1 MNKKF
6 PINTLI
12 ASAITLYQL
21 VVGIIELN
29 KIPSDDY
36 SKGSAVEVTVFGGFR
51 AAVFEHGFLGVKL
64 WTDYYY
70 LILDE
75 SGVCQML
82 IRADSSLGNKFDSEG
97 IASSITTV
105 KGIVKTVPKQISDII
120 RQQNYSSYYGV
131 SETLYINLLYK
142 RVAWCRIG
150 VFASFFTAAGLIF
163 LRYHLLV
170 SEKIIVRGTVATIL
184 SVAIFMFINL
194 AAGLMIYVMLV

>member
-75 SGVCQML
+75 SGVCQM
-82 IRADSSLGNKFDSEG
+82 LGNKFDSEG